1 MEILYLHG
9 KRQKFVLYEI
19 CINLH
24 YMLLYLMNI
33 YLMDQDEE
41 HCSIL
46 YSILFSIQYPVFLAT
61 QFSKIANNLGFFYS
75 RGKQL
80 LN

>member
-1 MEILYLHG
+1 
-9 KRQKFVLYEI
+9 
-19 CINLH
+19 
-24 YMLLYLMNI
+24 MNI